1 MSLDHSYRLTS
12 HLKHFPKG
20 FPGGVWN
27 LRVSNSHISSNS
39 LYQMSVHS
47 NQTNNPNQTRTSPA
61 RSHTP
66 NETKAKRCP
75 EIKSKVTRVPPKDG
89 KVMPP
94 NQKPNGI
101 NAECDLP
108 VPLDLRPGKVS
119 ASSLFSSDS
128 FKQFLVDFL

>member
-20 FPGGVWN
+20 FPGWVWN
-27 LRVSNSHISSNS
+27 LRVSNSHISLNS

-47 NQTNNPNQTRTSPA
+47 NQTNKPNQTRTLQAS
-61 RSHTP
+61 SHTP
-66 NETKAKRCP
+66 NETK
-75 EIKSKVTRVPPKDG
+75 SKEMPRNQKPSDKVPPKDS
-89 KVMPP
+89 KVMPQ

-108 VPLDLRPGKVS
+108 VPVDLQPGKVS
-119 ASSLFSSDS
+119 ASSLFSSNS
-128 FKQFLVDFL
+128 FKQLLVDFL